1 MTTDPNDIKLKLADG
16 SRVQIARQGAHILG
30 WQTSGGVEQ
39 LYLSPKTARDGHTAI
54 RGGVPICF
62 PQFNQRA
69 LGDTPC
75 PKHGFARNLPWKLE
89 SKESLSKQAQA
100 TFTLG
105 DSEETRAH
113 WPYAFQAGLQVRLAP
128 GQLSI
133 KFAVTNTDEQA
144 WSFALALHS
153 YFRVDDIAKTYLTG
167 LHQQSYWDAVL
178 NPQDMQASSV
188 QTEADLHITG
198 NVDRVYTAPGANMS
212 LHKGSAGRQLNI
224 SQSKSLSEVVVWN
237 PGKDLCA
244 QLADMPADGYQQMLC
259 VEAGRINQPVTL
271 APGAQ
276 WSGWQAFSLPKNKA

>member
-1 MTTDPNDIKLKLADG
+1 MTDSTDVKLKLADG

-39 LYLSPKTARDGHTAI
+39 LYLSPKTARDGRTPI

-62 PQFNQRA
+62 PQFNQRV
-69 LGDTPC
+69 LGTTPT

-89 SKESLSKQAQA
+89 SKDNLAKQAQA

-105 DSEETRAH
+105 DSAETRAH
-113 WPYAFQAGLQVRLAP
+113 WPYAFEAGLQVRLAP

-133 KFAVTNTDEQA
+133 KFAVTNTDEQP

-153 YFRVDDIAKTYLTG
+153 YFRVDDIAKAYLMG
-167 LHQQSYWDAVL
+167 LKQQSYWDAAL
-178 NPQDMQASSV
+178 HPQDTQISSL
-188 QTEADLHITG
+188 QKEAQLHVTG
-198 NVDRVYTAPGANMS
+198 NVDRVYAAP
-212 LHKGSAGRQLNI
+212 AGPVVLQRGTRSKALQI
-224 SQSKSLSEVVVWN
+224 SQSKSLSEIVVWN

-244 QLADMPADGYQQMLC
+244 QLADMPADGYQHMLC
-259 VEAGRINQPVTL
+259 VEAGRINHPIML

-276 WSGWQAFSLPKNKA
+276 WSGWQAFKLIDS